1 MKGSVGA
8 RTGLGPNVLWG
19 EGSDG
24 MGMGMGTRRSF

>member
-24 MGMGMGTRRSF
+24 MGMGTRRSF